1 MELSESG
8 IVSMH
13 PPKLPDGSD
22 TLDSTSRSCSSAVEA
37 GTYGVA
43 QAINDQLQEPDDERE
58 ADGGPKLT

>member
-43 QAINDQLQEPDDERE
+43 QAIND
-58 ADGGPKLT
+58 